1 MALSRRG
8 FVQAVGIGS
17 ATALTGAWIGARG
30 REDSI
35 WSAFEPTLEAVAPGM
50 ICLSS
55 NENPLGPGKTVMK
68 AVRAAFGEG
77 GRTPGRYSSSGGDL
91 IDATAKKLGVKPEN
105 IVLGCGSTQILRTA
119 THLFTAKDKALVGT
133 IPTYEECAGYAEM
146 MGHPG
151 ARRLA
156 RRRLQDGPRQDRR
169 RREGRRASS
178 STAIPNNPTAT
189 YVGAKA
195 TRDFLAKVNRESP
208 DTTILVDEAYFDYV
222 TDPDHDTHIALA
234 VDNPRVVVARTFSKA
249 YGMAGLRMGYAVG
262 HVDTI
267 KKMRDWDGGSGTGSL
282 NVLAL
287 HAGIAAIEQD
297 ASFITAERARNTAA
311 RDFTMKWFADRGM
324 KPTDS
329 QANFMFVNIGRP
341 VKDVPRGL
349 PRQGRARRARLP
361 ALREDPLPPLVRH
374 DGRDEEGGRGLRRG
388 AGEKGRRCR
397 VVAPGPPLAPSTGLG
412 PRQPYGRNTLT
423 PARTLNGQPIDRTGV
438 RATSYSTSNRFS
450 TPRNRCSARVIGR
463 VADAS
468 TTT

>member
-30 REDSI
+30 REDRI

-68 AVRAAFGEG
+68 AVRAAFGDG
-77 GRTPGRYSSSGGDL
+77 GRAPGRYSSSAGDL
-91 IDATAKKLGVKPEN
+91 TDAIAKKLGVKPDN

-133 IPTYEECAGYAEM
+133 IPTYEECAGYAELV
-146 MGHPG
+146 GHPVRAVSLDADFKMDLGKIAEAAKG
-151 ARRLA
+151 AGLVFYCN
-156 RRRLQDGPRQDRR
+156 
-169 RREGRRASS
+169 
-178 STAIPNNPTAT
+178 PNNPTAT

-208 DTTILVDEAYFDYV
+208 ETTILVDEAYFDYV
-222 TDPDHDTHIALA
+222 TDPDHDTHIAIA
-234 VDNPRVVVARTFSKA
+234 VENQRVVVARTFSKA

-267 KKMRDWDGGSGTGSL
+267 KKMRDWDGGSGAGSL
-282 NVLAL
+282 NVFAL

-297 ASFITAERARNTAA
+297 PSFIIAERARNTAA

-341 VKDVPRGL
+341 AAAFRDAC
-349 PRQGRARRARLP
+349 RAKGVLVAR
-361 ALREDPLPPLVRH
+361 DFPPFEKTHCRLSF
-374 DGRDEEGGRGLRRG
+374 GTMEEMKK
-388 AGEKGRRCR
+388 AVAVFGE
-397 VVAPGPPLAPSTGLG
+397 VLG
-412 PRQPYGRNTLT
+412 KKE
-423 PARTLNGQPIDRTGV
+423 A
-438 RATSYSTSNRFS
+438 A
-450 TPRNRCSARVIGR
+450 A
-463 VADAS
+463 A
-468 TTT
+468 